1 MKHEPIKIKIEIELD
16 AYDYFD
22 KVPYGERIKDF
33 LDEFYPARSSR
44 NEDEENSLLDNL
56 FDIK

>member
-33 LDEFYPARSSR
+33 LDEF
-44 NEDEENSLLDNL
+44 
-56 FDIK
+56 